1 MFPPFRLC
9 SSTVWSEKCGP
20 PTYVLRG
27 KGDNSVQKASRV
39 ITFSARECVRTTFFL
54 SCVFVCVCAGR
65 VPRGPRCDP
74 LDRDAPWKRQQ
85 RLPFQPGRQSPAAG
99 ILPRLGLPLPL
110 RLLLHGRGRA
120 QSGLA
125 HCAQEAWRAKGS
137 GIGDCGQ
144 APERTPRGSLFGL
157 RAAGALLS
165 GPKAAGLWSG
175 REG

>member
-27 KGDNSVQKASRV
+27 KGDNSVQKGFRV

-85 RLPFQPGRQSPAAG
+85 KTAVQPARRLTCRRHSAAPWPPSAAAPPSPR
-99 ILPRLGLPLPL
+99 PRPRSERPCPL
-110 RLLLHGRGRA
+110 R
-120 QSGLA
+120 
-125 HCAQEAWRAKGS
+125 
-137 GIGDCGQ
+137 
-144 APERTPRGSLFGL
+144 PGSLEGQRQRHRRLWAGTRAHATGQPL
-157 RAAGALLS
+157 RPPGGGGSPL
-165 GPKAAGLWSG
+165 GP
-175 REG
+175 